1 MREIRDYLFDIKNE
15 CEYLLKRTENLTYE
29 NFIENEEFKRA
40 FVRSLEI
47 IGESTKHIPQEIRK
61 KYPQIK
67 WKNIVGMRNLLIHEY
82 FGVDY
87 KVVWKVI
94 KEKIPEFYEVINKI
108 INEFSYEKREENKR
122 L

>member
-15 CEYLLKRTENLTYE
+15 CEYLLERTKNLTYE
-29 NFIENEEFKRA
+29 NFIQNEELKRA

-47 IGESTKHIPQEIRK
+47 IGEAAKHLRREIRK

-67 WKNIVGMRNLLIHEY
+67 WKSVVGMRNILIHEY

-87 KVVWKVI
+87 RVVWKVI
-94 KEKIPEFYEVINKI
+94 KERIPEFYEIINKI
-108 INEFSYEKREENKR
+108 IEEFSYE
-122 L
+122 